1 MSTLDT
7 TVSMIQKCTEEE
19 LQVVQQV
26 IRQFFLN
33 RGPRTTT
40 KKQFLEE
47 LQISRRQHQNG
58 QSQESS
64 EALAELREKY
74 GLLAQVGGSLKICE
88 EPELADYGYRK
99 MHFLSHRYLMLYTI
113 NGNSIHVDRIYHEL
127 EDYKNLPD

>member
-7 TVSMIQKCTEEE
+7 TVSMVQKCTEDE

-33 RGPRTTT
+33 RGAHTIT

-47 LQISRRQHQNG
+47 LQISREQHQSG
-58 QSQESS
+58 QSQESG

-74 GLLAQVGGSLKICE
+74 GL
-88 EPELADYGYRK
+88 
-99 MHFLSHRYLMLYTI
+99 
-113 NGNSIHVDRIYHEL
+113 
-127 EDYKNLPD
+127 

>member
-7 TVSMIQKCTEEE
+7 TVSMIQKCTEDE

-47 LQISRRQHQNG
+47 LQISREQHQSNQNQDAG
-58 QSQESS
+58 
-64 EALAELREKY
+64 EALTELREKY
-74 GLLAQVGGSLKICE
+74 GL
-88 EPELADYGYRK
+88 
-99 MHFLSHRYLMLYTI
+99 
-113 NGNSIHVDRIYHEL
+113 
-127 EDYKNLPD
+127 

>member
-1 MSTLDT
+1 MASFHPKQGGIAMSTLDT

-74 GLLAQVGGSLKICE
+74 GL
-88 EPELADYGYRK
+88 
-99 MHFLSHRYLMLYTI
+99 
-113 NGNSIHVDRIYHEL
+113 
-127 EDYKNLPD
+127 